1 MIDDSKPEML
11 RCPLEGVVLRAKLL
25 NMGNPHA
32 VLALAMDPPNLSDI
46 QNTILTLKEC
56 GAMLKTLDT
65 KYEKFDGDLT
75 FMGRFMAA
83 LPVDIRVARLILLG
97 YAFSIMDECIII
109 GEYKLF

>member
-1 MIDDSKPEML
+1 MVTDLKPEML

-32 VLALAMDPPNLSDI
+32 ILALAMDPPNLSDI
-46 QNTILTLKEC
+46 QNTILTLKES
-56 GAMLKTLDT
+56 GAMLKTLDQ

-83 LPVDIRVARLILLG
+83 LPVDIRVARFILLG
-97 YAFSIMDECIII
+97 HAFSVMEECIII
-109 GEYKLF
+109 GE